1 MWEAFSEIVY
11 NDRER
16 NAETAEQ
23 ARLAGH
29 GVGGVG
35 NEDNAGT
42 VKEPVKSLCNKKY
55 WQLPLN
61 VPSHS
66 TAKANDGVQLK
77 EVHITNDE
85 ELTSQHAILDAIE
98 IGECDIKSL
107 C

>member
-1 MWEAFSEIVY
+1 MWEAFSEIVF

-42 VKEPVKSLCNKKY
+42 VEEPVKSLCNKKY
-55 WQLPLN
+55 W
-61 VPSHS
+61 
-66 TAKANDGVQLK
+66 
-77 EVHITNDE
+77 
-85 ELTSQHAILDAIE
+85 
-98 IGECDIKSL
+98 
-107 C
+107 